1 MRMSTRTWGECLVC
15 HLRGHV
21 FLFGNRRSPAYDS
34 SAGLRLLLIFVLL
47 EGVVG
52 PRLWLFSLCGL
63 PLPPAWLRVTVLLV
77 RAIVLV
83 RFFAGVKL
91 AQIGLYRWRN
101 WSLTE
106 KSYLIQLIVIANV
119 IFGILFADRL
129 RMIVADPGTWWRP
142 AAIAVVINFVWGF
155 HQELVYRGI
164 LQTELVRRWGSLVGI
179 LASNLLFTF
188 GPLHFYH
195 FSGGGPLHALPIF
208 AGIFVTGLFFAVL
221 FRRSGNLAIV
231 CVLHGLGNCY
241 IDGLGRLG
249 R

>member
-1 MRMSTRTWGECLVC
+1 MSARTWSERLIC
-15 HLRGHV
+15 HLQGHV
-21 FLFGNRRSPAYDS
+21 LLFGNKRLLTYDS
-34 SAGLRLLLIFVLL
+34 AAGLRLLLIFILL
-47 EGVVG
+47 EGAIG
-52 PRLWLFSLCGL
+52 PRLWLFNLFGL
-63 PLPPAWLRVTVLLV
+63 PLPSAWLRVPVLLV
-77 RAIVLV
+77 VAIILV

-106 KSYLIQLIVIANV
+106 KSYLIQVIVIANV
-119 IFGILFADRL
+119 IFGILFANRL
-129 RMIVADPGTWWRP
+129 RMIVADPGIWWRP
-142 AAIAVVINFVWGF
+142 AATAVVINFVWGF

-164 LQTELVRRWGSLVGI
+164 LQTELVRRWGPLVGI

-195 FSGGGPLHALPIF
+195 FSGRAPLHALPMF

>member
-1 MRMSTRTWGECLVC
+1 MRTRTLGEWLVC

-21 FLFGNRRSPAYDS
+21 FLFGNKRPPEIDS
-34 SAGLRLLLIFVLL
+34 AAGLRLLLIFILL
-47 EGVVG
+47 EGVLG
-52 PRLWLFSLCGL
+52 PRLWLFGLGGL
-63 PLPPAWLRVTVLLV
+63 PVPPAWLRVPALLV
-77 RAIVLV
+77 LAMVLV

-101 WSLTE
+101 WNVTE
-106 KSYLIQLIVIANV
+106 KSYLIQVVVVANV
-119 IFGILFADRL
+119 VFGLLFASRL
-129 RMIVADPGTWWRP
+129 RMIGANPGLWWRP

-164 LQTELVRRWGSLVGI
+164 LQTELVRRWGSVAGI
-179 LASNLLFTF
+179 LVSNLLFTF

-195 FSGGGPLHALPIF
+195 FASRAPGQALPMF
-208 AGIFVTGLFFAVL
+208 AGIFVIGLFFGVV

-231 CVLHGLGNCY
+231 CILHGLGNCY
-241 IDGLGRLG
+241 IEGLGRLG